1 MSVTKFQECR
11 MMALE
16 VTRPFRVVKMRKN
29 AFKSRHNRLIAWDTV
44 KGIGK
49 SMIWGEEF
57 VK

>member
-1 MSVTKFQECR
+1 